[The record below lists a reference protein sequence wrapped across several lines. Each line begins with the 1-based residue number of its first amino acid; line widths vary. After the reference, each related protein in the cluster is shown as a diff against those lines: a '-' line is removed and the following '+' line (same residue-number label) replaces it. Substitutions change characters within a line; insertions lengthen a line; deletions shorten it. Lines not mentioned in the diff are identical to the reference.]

1 MGCVAIQHGAV
12 SIRDLA
18 GVVQHNNL
26 GGEVLDSR
34 SRLVLGVRG
43 DIATLHIL
51 DGDVLDVESDVVPGG
66 GLREGLVVH
75 LNRLDLS
82 GQHVG
87 CEGDDHAGLDDT
99 SLDTAHWNCSNTSNF
114 VNILGQHRYR
124 TIQQI
129 NRLDLPGVAA

>member
-82 GQHVG
+82 GQH
-87 CEGDDHAGLDDT
+87 AGLYDT

-114 VNILGQHRYR
+114 VNILGQ
-124 TIQQI
+124 
-129 NRLDLPGVAA
+129 